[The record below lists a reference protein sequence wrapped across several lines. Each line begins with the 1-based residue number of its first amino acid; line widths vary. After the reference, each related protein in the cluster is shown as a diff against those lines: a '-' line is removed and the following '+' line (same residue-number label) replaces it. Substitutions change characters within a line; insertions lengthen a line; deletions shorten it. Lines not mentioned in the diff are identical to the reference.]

1 MPSIAHHQRLPHEAT
16 SEAPFA
22 GIDIEIESKFQSNF
36 RLPILYIPV
45 KVAPPCF
52 GDARRGDDVIDRSHR
67 FSDLRAGAEPTLAHV
82 QELAGELRAIVANLG
97 LPMLVYLMEMVII
110 ELEDTIARQ
119 RAASADADAELGRA
133 ID

>member
-1 MPSIAHHQRLPHEAT
+1 M
-16 SEAPFA
+16 
-22 GIDIEIESKFQSNF
+22 ID
-36 RLPILYIPV
+36 
-45 KVAPPCF
+45 
-52 GDARRGDDVIDRSHR
+52 GSHR

-97 LPMLVYLMEMVII
+97 LPMLVYLMEVVII